1 MHRGRVLWYCDNLGY
16 GFLSIEHEGEK
27 IFVDRTALAESG
39 LASLKEGEAVS
50 YEVVRDEQGR
60 RAKNVSVQ

>member
-27 IFVDRTALAESG
+27 IFVDRVALANSG
-39 LASLKEGEAVS
+39 LSSLEEGETVS
-50 YEVVRDEQGR
+50 YEVDRDEQGR
-60 RAKNVSVQ
+60 HAKNVSVE

>member
-27 IFVDRTALAESG
+27 IFVDRAVLAKSG
-39 LASLKEGEAVS
+39 LTSLEEGEAVS
-50 YEVVRDEQGR
+50 YEVDRDEQGR
-60 RAKNVSVQ
+60 HAKNVSVL